1 MNESKPADKKGLSH
15 FVRHDGRSTPI
26 LAEEK
31 AQLLKKGSYVPSLH
45 LHMQR
50 GVQ

>member
-1 MNESKPADKKGLSH
+1 M
-15 FVRHDGRSTPI
+15 RRDGRSTPI
-26 LAEEK
+26 LAEER

-45 LHMQR
+45 LHMQS